1 VESNPSNLKIGDFE
15 CPIIGLKDSTDEI
28 SSIINLKRNHNLKN
42 ESSFETEV
50 LNVTE
55 HSISTAFGSGEA
67 SCSQIQKSGEEE
79 GLQIN
84 SISLLKIQEDSISRS
99 LENLQE
105 CYVAS
110 MKTIKKKAWRSI
122 IMDDLQ
128 TL

>member
-1 VESNPSNLKIGDFE
+1 LR
-15 CPIIGLKDSTDEI
+15 DSTDEI
-28 SSIINLKRNHNLKN
+28 SSVINLKKNHNLKN

-55 HSISTAFGSGEA
+55 QSISTAFGSGEA

-79 GLQIN
+79 SLQN
-84 SISLLKIQEDSISRS
+84 KSISLLKIQEDSISRS

-105 CYVAS
+105 CYVDS
-110 MKTIKKKAWRSI
+110 IKTIKKKAWRSI